1 MCYCPIDRMWNIF
14 NLYLW
19 KGHQKVLL
27 QSSLGVSAH
36 CSQEGCAT
44 APIDIYSTCIF
55 WKGHQKVLLKGI
67 SILVLTNAS
76 LYILYPKSGIR
87 GENMFWQPDKF
98 RDCISQKKPNSLG
111 FGNSR
116 KCSYACASYIL
127 VLASALRTA
136 SYILVAAN
144 ASMGAASAIERLPC
158 VHCMQQSHNNKI
170 TK

>member
-1 MCYCPIDRMWNIF
+1 M
-14 NLYLW
+14 
-19 KGHQKVLL
+19 
-27 QSSLGVSAH
+27 
-36 CSQEGCAT
+36 
-44 APIDIYSTCIF
+44 
-55 WKGHQKVLLKGI
+55 
-67 SILVLTNAS
+67 VLTNAS

-111 FGNSR
+111 FGNSI

-144 ASMGAASAIERLPC
+144 ASIFRLLNISELLIAQIYFYQLHLEESNLGFGNC
-158 VHCMQQSHNNKI
+158 SNSYLQQPSGWSSSLLLKVLGCNCSLTHY
-170 TK
+170 